1 MGKIVK
7 YCSSCDEGFAEKF
20 GFCPNCAAPLQAF
33 EMNPLDGKPK
43 TVEEPKAEKKTIEVA
58 PITHVVREEK
68 PKAAEA
74 SEDILEIA
82 DTAKADSKEAIPSP
96 GFLSESFSAD
106 SGDAIEIP
114 NADVIEHEAVKDEPV
129 WTAPATIPS
138 DSGEVYQGQAF
149 HNYEPGKYTKEDD
162 GGYYV
167 TVIQE
172 KNVKQRNLL
181 LLGALALMLTVSF
194 GSYLVSLFQKD
205 LFVGAIGDE
214 RSLAYLIDEVP
225 IVEEETPKKD
235 KKDSGGGG
243 GGGKNDPKPVNLG
256 DRPDQTPNPLRP
268 PDPKVPRLSDP
279 DLVLPPPS
287 TQGTVKNEKKYN
299 QWGDPNSKFGDLSSG
314 PGSGGGMG
322 TGIGTGAG
330 SGRGTGQGSGSGSG
344 SGGGDGDG
352 NGNGSGSGRSG
363 VGEPPPRPVGVT
375 SPLKILAN
383 PRATYTEAARTN
395 NVQGSVLVKVTL
407 LASGQVGSVTVVRG
421 LPHGLS
427 EKAIAAAR
435 LIRFEP
441 KKVNG
446 VPVTSIKT
454 MEYTFSIY

>member
-33 EMNPLDGKPK
+33 EMNPLGG
-43 TVEEPKAEKKTIEVA
+43 VEPIAPIVDVPPVTAADTQANLADTILEMSQEPATAAFLNDEPIEV
-58 PITHVVREEK
+58 V
-68 PKAAEA
+68 
-74 SEDILEIA
+74 
-82 DTAKADSKEAIPSP
+82 
-96 GFLSESFSAD
+96 
-106 SGDAIEIP
+106 
-114 NADVIEHEAVKDEPV
+114 NADMIDNEPDPVEPEPV
-129 WTAPATIPS
+129 WTAPSSIPATEAY
-138 DSGEVYQGQAF
+138 SGTAF

-172 KNVKQRNLL
+172 KNVGQRNLL
-181 LLGALALMLTVSF
+181 LLGALGFMLTLSVGAYF
-194 GSYLVSLFQKD
+194 VSLFQKD
-205 LFVGAIGDE
+205 IGVGAIGDE
-214 RSLAYLIDEVP
+214 RSLAMLLEDVP
-225 IVEEETPKKD
+225 MPVEVEEKK
-235 KKDSGGGG
+235 KEKDDGGGGG
-243 GGGKNDPKPVNLG
+243 GGGKNDPKPVNQG
-256 DRPDQTPNPLRP
+256 DLPDQTPDPIRP
-268 PDPKVPRLSDP
+268 PDPKIPKLSNP

-287 TQGTVKNEKKYN
+287 TQGTMKTPKKYGN
-299 QWGDPNSKFGDLSSG
+299 WGDPNSRFGDPSSG

-322 TGIGTGAG
+322 TGVGTGAG
-330 SGRGTGQGSGSGSG
+330 SGRGTGMGSGNGSGSGSG
-344 SGGGDGDG
+344 DGDG
-352 NGNGSGSGRSG
+352 NGDGSGNGGPGRAG
-363 VGEPPPRPVGVT
+363 NPPPPPVGVT
-375 SPLKILAN
+375 SPLRIISN

-427 EKAIAAAR
+427 EKAIAAAK

-446 VPVTSIKT
+446 VPVSSTKT